1 VHGARQSTPVAV
13 PGWARAAAT
22 LLLIAFVLQA
32 AWAARRDSVTID
44 EFVHLPVGLHALY
57 SGDLSLDPIN
67 PPFPRMIAA
76 LPMLFAT
83 PAFAPDEGT
92 PLWGLGYH
100 FADRNSDEYQELF
113 VAARGMI
120 VFVSVLLGFL
130 VWHWASSLYG
140 WQSGLIALALFSFS
154 PTMLAHGHLVT
165 LDMSGALGFVAAS
178 YSIWRMLG
186 RPTFA
191 RALVAGAAFA
201 LAALMKLSGSVLAAA
216 AVAAVC
222 VRIFASRH
230 DDEPLTMFRAFALL
244 ATFAL
249 TSLFLINVAYAFDGT
264 MAPLADAKLSPT
276 GKLAALVERFPGVR
290 LPLPRSYVE
299 GIDMVMNV
307 GAMREPVYFLNG
319 ELTKEGWSYYHLA
332 AFFYKTPLAFLVV
345 AVPTMLLWPWLR
357 VRGAREYC
365 LWLPVLLIF
374 FSNTAFNSLQ
384 IGVRHVLPAYPL
396 LFVLVS
402 GRLGSWLHGRN
413 GRFPAWAGRVAAA
426 AILVWFAAGTVAVG
440 PRYLQYFNAW
450 AGGPE
455 GGHERLVDSNLDWG
469 QDLLRLKEYM
479 QENAVDRVQ
488 LAYFGRVDPAL
499 YGIDYTALEPPGRTG
514 TVAVSATFL
523 MGRPYFW
530 ILGGRTRWVPANTY
544 IWLQEAEPVARAGS
558 MFIYELD

>member
-1 VHGARQSTPVAV
+1 MRRPTIPAVA
-13 PGWARAAAT
+13 PGWARALAAVV
-22 LLLIAFVLQA
+22 LSAFVLQA
-32 AWAARRDSVTID
+32 AWAARGDSVTID
-44 EFVHLPVGLHALY
+44 EFVHLPVGIHALY
-57 SGDLSLDPIN
+57 TGDLSLDPIN

-83 PAFAPDEGT
+83 PAFAPAEGT

-100 FADRNSDEYQELF
+100 FADRNRAEYQELF

-120 VFVSVLLGFL
+120 IFVSVLLGLL
-130 VWHWASSLYG
+130 VWHWASALYG
-140 WQSGLIALALFSFS
+140 WPSGLIALTLFSFS

-178 YSIWRMLG
+178 FAIWRMLG

-191 RALVAGAAFA
+191 RALIAGAAFA

-216 AVAAVC
+216 VVAVVC
-222 VRIFASRH
+222 IRVVASRH
-230 DDEPLTMFRAFALL
+230 DDEPLTMLRAFALL
-244 ATFAL
+244 ATIAA
-249 TSLFLINVAYAFDGT
+249 TSLFLINAAYAFDGT
-264 MAPLADAKLSPT
+264 MAPLAEARLAPA
-276 GKLAALVERFPGVR
+276 GKLAALTERFPGIR
-290 LPLPRSYVE
+290 LPLPQSYVE
-299 GIDMVMNV
+299 GVDMVMNV
-307 GAMREPVYFLNG
+307 GTVREPVYFLNG

-332 AFFYKTPLAFLVV
+332 AFFYKTPLALLLVG
-345 AVPTMLLWPWLR
+345 VPTMLLWPWLR

-365 LWLPVLLIF
+365 LWLPVVLIF

-396 LFVLVS
+396 LFVLVA
-402 GRLGSWLHGRN
+402 GRMGSVLQGGGFRL
-413 GRFPAWAGRVAAA
+413 PAWAGRSAVAAL
-426 AILVWFAAGTVAVG
+426 LVWFVVGTITVG

-469 QDLLRLKEYM
+469 QDLLRLKAYM
-479 QENAVDRVQ
+479 QENDVERVQ

-499 YGIDYTALEPPGRTG
+499 YGIDYTALEPPGRAG
-514 TVAVSATFL
+514 TAAVSATFL

-544 IWLQEAEPVARAGS
+544 IWLQESEPVARVGS